1 MRNGTK
7 REKRPRGRPREFDAD
22 AVLDRV
28 RNVFIEK
35 GFAGASLEDLA
46 KAAEVNRPSLYAAF
60 GDKEQLYIHALRRYG
75 MQVCAGLKGILGGK
89 GRLEKRLA
97 TAYIAAI
104 KLYTAPPLAPGC
116 MIIGTATT
124 EAPTHP
130 QIAEAAKALLN
141 ETEKLLAQSFAA
153 AIEAGEMKADPD
165 PVTRARLA
173 GALFDA
179 LAVRAR
185 LRAPPSELEA
195 LALSMIPAICR

>member
-1 MRNGTK
+1 MVQKERSA
-7 REKRPRGRPREFDAD
+7 RAD
-22 AVLDRV
+22 
-28 RNVFIEK
+28 
-35 GFAGASLEDLA
+35 DLA
-46 KAAEVNRPSLYAAF
+46 SSIPTRCSIACEPSSSRRASPARRSTISRKRRNSTTPSLYAAF

-130 QIAEAAKALLN
+130 RIAEAAKALLN

-153 AIEAGEMKADPD
+153 AIETGEMKADPG

-185 LRAPPSELEA
+185 LRDPPSELEA
-195 LALSMIPAICR
+195 LALSIIPAICR